1 MGAIVARGTKIEDK
15 KARLRLLA
23 GIVQTGSK

>member
-1 MGAIVARGTKIEDK
+1 MGAIIARGTKVEDK
-15 KARLRLLA
+15 KARPRRLA

>member
-1 MGAIVARGTKIEDK
+1 MGAIIARGTKIEDK
-15 KARLRLLA
+15 KARARRLA

>member
-1 MGAIVARGTKIEDK
+1 MGAIIARGTKIEDK
-15 KARLRLLA
+15 KARTRRLA